1 MSITEN
7 INKIRTAVLGKEVR
21 ESIASSIEE
30 CYKDATTKDNANME
44 VSKARGNYNTL
55 DDRLNSQDLKLSD
68 KATVEALATERTRI
82 DNIISLKDGSTTG
95 DAELIDLR
103 VKIDGTTAS
112 SAGAAVREQVV
123 NVDKKITEIKELT
136 ESKNLFNT
144 YFEDGSINS
153 SSGMPAP
160 NTNIKYARTVDF
172 IEVAWIG
179 DLAFQYIIDVDC
191 PILSTFIFAYN
202 ANKEF
207 ISILSKNN
215 ILTNNSNVYCN
226 ITVNADIRYLK
237 LAFRISD
244 DKVDTDYVSYINSMK
259 FQLEYGLTATEYKP
273 YMLEL
278 KEKKKIDI
286 LENRITKLETL
297 TEFSRNIYNTQF
309 ETGAI
314 QINTGTKIVLDD
326 YIRTDLISVNSDKDM
341 IFSVNYDI
349 SGNFPSKTIY
359 IYIASYDENKNF
371 IEMLDKT
378 TNVITEDTSKKATI
392 AFKTS
397 KTAKYIIFTMKMNE
411 SITAAEGIDFFNNNQ
426 VQLEYGTVSTNYVPC
441 GAKIPKENIKDIEI
455 IEDKIKLIANETT
468 DVTNP
473 LKVLKET
480 AGLTRIFN
488 TIACIGDSVTKG
500 YSDNSISE
508 LNGDYVEYSY
518 PTQLAKITNCNVINW
533 GVSGATTGTWLE
545 GYKGSTAHNE
555 CFDGEHKC
563 DAYIIGLGGNDYIR
577 EKPIGTIDDIKEDYN
592 DNADSF
598 YGNMDKIIR
607 KIKEVQPKARIFICT
622 YVVRRNDFTDINNRI
637 RELVDSN
644 RYTNTY
650 LIDLDKY
657 ARNIIDTSEN
667 SCDFT
672 GKVHQSAIGYLKK
685 AYAINTYI
693 DWIIRNNLT
702 EFKDIQ
708 FMNV

>member
-21 ESIASSIEE
+21 SAIADSIEE

-55 DDRLNSQDLKLSD
+55 DDRLNTQDLKLSD
-68 KATVEALATERTRI
+68 KATVKALAVERARI
-82 DNIISLKDGSTTG
+82 NSLASLKEGSTTG
-95 DAELIDLR
+95 DAELADIR
-103 VKIDGTTAS
+103 IKADGTSAD
-112 SAGAAVREQVV
+112 SAGSAVREQVV
-123 NVDKKITEIKELT
+123 AVDNKISEVRELT
-136 ESKNLFNT
+136 ESKNIFNVV
-144 YFEDGSINS
+144 FEDGNINP
-153 SSGMPAP
+153 SSGELIA
-160 NTNIKYARTVDF
+160 NATTKYARTKEF
-172 IEVAWIG
+172 IEIDYVG
-179 DLAFQYIIDVDC
+179 DLAFQYNKDSDHPV
-191 PILSTFIFAYN
+191 SAVYIFAYR
-202 ANKEF
+202 ADKTFVER
-207 ISILSKNN
+207 
-215 ILTNNSNVYCN
+215 LTNKNIFANDNKLYANV
-226 ITVNADIRYLK
+226 TLSSDVKYLK
-237 LAFRISD
+237 ILFEIAT
-244 DKVDTDYVSYINSMK
+244 DKASTDYVSYINSMK

-278 KEKKKIDI
+278 KQKKKIDI
-286 LENRITKLETL
+286 LEHKIAKLETL
-297 TEFSRNIYNTQF
+297 TEASRNIYNTQF

-326 YIRTDLISVNSDKDM
+326 YIRTDLISVDSDKDM

-349 SGNFPSKTIY
+349 SGNFPSKTTY

-397 KTAKYIIFTMKMNE
+397 KTAKYILFTMKMNE